1 MCLCQFQSSVFKA
14 VAHQFMRD
22 AEQERVKGV
31 WIHVTGM
38 LTGRQPVTVH
48 TRQGEK
54 GEKSLKAKI
63 SAMSKFGFLTSE
75 VRCGRFL
82 N

>member
-1 MCLCQFQSSVFKA
+1 MSLSIPVKCLRA
-14 VAHQFMRD
+14 VAHRSMRD
-22 AEQERVKGV
+22 AELERVMGV

-38 LTGRQPVTVH
+38 LTGRQPVTVC

-54 GEKSLKAKI
+54 GEKNLKAKT
-63 SAMSKFGFLTSE
+63 SAMSDFGFLISE